1 MNKPKL
7 LFVYDMR
14 DTSKWMDGL
23 WAALNLLEVDF
34 EISKYNL
41 AKNLPPKEPD
51 GPPFPDSDWHVDF
64 TLGWGGFGSQVDNWL
79 QHHPYKRALCIGG
92 NTNPSQGMEN
102 YNVLFYETKWVRD
115 FLSLHLHSNIIHA
128 FGVNTDIYNEIDIS
142 VPIVWDY
149 IGVGSL
155 AAWKRWSKM
164 SDKRGNKLVIGEYQ
178 LGNEPESLG
187 IAQDLLKAGVMVSNM
202 VSPFDLANFYHWS
215 RTLYMPSDIYGG
227 GERAV
232 LEARACGLNVEIE
245 DDNPKL
251 KELLESPIYD
261 HHYYAEQLK
270 KGIMSVL

>member
-14 DTSKWMDGL
+14 DTSHWMDGL
-23 WAALNLLEVDF
+23 HAALFLLEEDF
-34 EISKYNL
+34 DVFYWNL
-41 AKNLPPKEPD
+41 SNKEEERMD
-51 GPPFPDSDWHVDF
+51 YRDADF
-64 TLGWGGFGSQVDNWL
+64 VLGWGAFDSSVDKQL
-79 QHHPYKRALCIGG
+79 KLCGDAKKIGLCIGG
-92 NTNPSQGMEN
+92 NGTPAREG
-102 YNVLFYETKWVRD
+102 YDVLFYETKWVRN
-115 FLSLHLHSNIIHA
+115 FLDLGMFCNNLVHA
-128 FGVNTDIYNEIDIS
+128 FGVNTDIYNEIDIT

-149 IGVGSL
+149 IGVGSFSL
-155 AAWKRWSKM
+155 WKRWHRMQNK
-164 SDKRGNKLVIGEYQ
+164 KGTKLVVGEYQ
-178 LGNEPESLG
+178 VDNEPESMAIVQSL
-187 IAQDLLKAGVMVSNM
+187 IIRNIMVSDT
-202 VSPFDLANFYHWS
+202 VSPFDLANLYHWS